1 MIKLSKIEQKA
12 LTTFFDTISQAANYA
27 QAHFAKELG
36 DLAQDD
42 NEIAVSLL
50 ASNLKLYYVEHANK
64 QLQAQNTLDLGC
76 DYTDFFIKELLLSY
90 RSGMRAVGCIIDSTG
105 KLTVEVYRDQDLP
118 DVNSNK
124 GIVRIF
130 FNELGMTAPLFIKTL
145 EKVAGPDGYLP
156 IDLINQAGKL
166 KVTYAR
172 PLA

>member
-12 LTTFFDTISQAANYA
+12 LATFFNTISQAANYA
-27 QAHFAKELG
+27 QAHFAKEMG
-36 DLAQDD
+36 DLKQDD

-64 QLQAQNTLDLGC
+64 QLQAQNTLDLNC

-90 RSGMRAVGCIIDSTG
+90 QSGMRAVGYIIDSTG
-105 KLTVEVYRDQDLP
+105 ELTVEVYHDHDLP

-124 GIVRIF
+124 GIARTF

-145 EKVAGPDGYLP
+145 EKVTGQDGYLP
-156 IDLINQAGKL
+156 VDLIKQAGKL
-166 KVTYAR
+166 KVAYAR
-172 PLA
+172 LLV